1 MKVAITGAQGQ
12 LGSELLRQLG
22 PEAVGLDLPE
32 FDLTD
37 RTRLLDTLQSLRP
50 GAVINT
56 AAYTQVD
63 KAEDD
68 VAVCRAVNATG
79 VAHLAEACRRLDC
92 PLVQISTDYVFG
104 RDLTRSTPY
113 RETDAPGP
121 LGVYGQTKLEGE
133 QHAAAWP
140 KHYIV
145 RTCGLYGQLGPR
157 TPGNFVTT
165 MLRLGRERDHLRI
178 VNDQHCTPSYVPHV
192 ARAIRFLLGTGQY
205 GLYHL
210 VNTGQTTWYALAAEL
225 FRLAGLPVHL
235 EPITTAQYGARA
247 PRPTYSVLDI
257 AKYHTLPG
265 CPIMPPWKDA
275 LVEFVGGV
283 ERRGVRV

>member
-1 MKVAITGAQGQ
+1 MKVAVTGAQGQ

-22 PEAVGLDLPE
+22 PEAIGLDLPE

-37 RTRLLDTLQSLRP
+37 RTRLLDTLQTLRP
-50 GAVINT
+50 EAVINT

-79 VAHLAEACRRLDC
+79 VAYLAEACRRLDC
-92 PLVQISTDYVFG
+92 PLVQVSTDYVFG
-104 RDLTRSTPY
+104 RDQTRSTPY

-157 TPGNFVTT
+157 TPGNFVMT

-192 ARAIRFLLGTGQY
+192 ARAIRFLLGTGRY

-210 VNTGQTTWYALAAEL
+210 VNTGQTTWYDLAVEL
-225 FRLAGLPVHL
+225 FRLANLSVHL
-235 EPITTAQYGARA
+235 EPITASQYGAKA
-247 PRPTYSVLDI
+247 PRPAYSVLDT
-257 AKYHTLPG
+257 AKYHALPG
-265 CPIMPPWKDA
+265 CAVMPPWEDA
-275 LVEFVGGV
+275 LAEFSKRGG
-283 ERRGVRV
+283 